1 MLPHLPVVRRCGCIG
16 LTHPAE
22 LAYTTAPSW
31 RFFPILWSG
40 RTLRRAA
47 GMMRPVV
54 PLLQR
59 YIFGELLKVFVLVLT
74 VLTVLLVF
82 VGVFQQA
89 TERGLGPLQLLQVL
103 PYIVPSMLPFTIPAT
118 LLLTVSVV
126 YGRIAG
132 DQEIVA
138 AKAAGIN
145 IMSLMM
151 PAFFLGAVLS
161 VGSLLLTDQVIPW
174 AMANIQRTVIAAVEE
189 IFLDRLRTEHQLR
202 YKPKGIEITV
212 NDVVDRKLI
221 HPVFRIQRGD
231 GFTTV
236 EAEEASLE
244 FDLGKQLAVLHYRD
258 GRVDVPTS
266 VPGQVTRM
274 TVVGE
279 GTFPIPLDMDG
290 EQAKPMHLSIHQIE
304 QDLNDVGSARKQF
317 EERRELEAAMALTL
331 GRFDELASPSF
342 ATSRSIVLG
351 ERRRDGLRTEYHSR
365 FAMACSCLFFVL
377 VGTPFAVM
385 GAQNQ
390 FLTSFLFC
398 FGPIVGVY
406 YPLTL
411 GLMTQAKRGH
421 LEPSWAMW
429 IGNVVM
435 LIVAVYFIR
444 RTMRH

>member
-1 MLPHLPVVRRCGCIG
+1 
-16 LTHPAE
+16 
-22 LAYTTAPSW
+22 
-31 RFFPILWSG
+31 
-40 RTLRRAA
+40 
-47 GMMRPVV
+47 MRPVV

-126 YGRIAG
+126 YGRISG

-145 IMSLMM
+145 IVSLMM
-151 PAFFLGAVLS
+151 PAFFLGAILS

-174 AMANIQRTVIAAVEE
+174 AMGNIQRTIIAAVEE
-189 IFLDRLRTEHQLR
+189 IFLERLRTEHQLV
-202 YKPKGIEITV
+202 YKPKGIDITV
-212 NDVVDRKLI
+212 NDVIDRRLI

-231 GFTTV
+231 GFTVV
-236 EAEEASLE
+236 EAEEAYVE
-244 FDLGKQLAVLHYRD
+244 FDLARQEAILKYRD

-266 VPGQVTRM
+266 RPGELT
-274 TVVGE
+274 TLTIVGE
-279 GTFPIPLDMDG
+279 GSIPLPLDMDD
-290 EQAKPMHLSIHQIE
+290 EQAKPRHLSIQQIE
-304 QDLNDVGSARKQF
+304 AELDDVASTRQSF
-317 EERRELEAAMALTL
+317 EERRELEAAFALTL
-331 GRFDELASPSF
+331 GRFDELASPAF
-342 ATSRSIVLG
+342 ATSRDIILG
-351 ERRRDGLRTEYHSR
+351 DRRTDGLRTEYHSR

-377 VGTPFAVM
+377 VGTPFAVL
-385 GAQNQ
+385 GAKSQ

-406 YPLTL
+406 YPLVL
-411 GLMTQAKRGH
+411 GLMTQARRGH
-421 LEPSWAMW
+421 LDPSWAMW
-429 IGNVVM
+429 VGNALM
-435 LIVAVYFIR
+435 LLASIYLFR